1 MPTTQHGSRQF
12 SRRGF
17 FDSLLGPRAA
27 AHVPQAITA
36 AALAALA
43 TTTNAEPVTNSVDI
57 DPNALLNKLIRRTTF
72 GITQAD
78 QLRASQL
85 GYTAYLE
92 EQLNPASIDDSAMD
106 ARLASYATL
115 TMTQAQLYA
124 LSAGQVV
131 NELTEAL
138 ILRACFSK
146 RQLFERMVDFWTD
159 HFNIDITIEQCRYLK
174 TLDEK
179 NVIRQHALGSFPAML
194 TASAQSPAMLRY
206 LDNNTNIATAP
217 NENYARELMELHTLS
232 VTGPYTQNDVREVAR
247 CFTGWSFNRAT
258 TGASAGAFVFNS
270 NNHDNGQK
278 VVLGNVIPANGGIQ
292 DGFTV
297 LNILAAHP
305 ATANFIATKLSR
317 KFLGENVSQS
327 VIAAVAAVYTATNGD
342 IKSMLREVLR
352 HNNLATDY
360 GPRHKR
366 PFHHFVSAI
375 RATGSTVTTTSVMRA
390 QLTAAGNV
398 PYAWGPPD
406 GYPDTLAYW
415 NGLIL
420 PRWNWGA
427 SMATNG
433 IGGVSFPVET
443 FFAGMTTSAQMLDK
457 INAALFAGEMSTAE
471 RTRLQQY
478 LNTNVGSTTTRRET
492 VGLAIGS
499 PSFQW
504 Y

>member
-1 MPTTQHGSRQF
+1 MPGTHQVSRQL

-17 FDSLLGPRAA
+17 FDSLLGPRASTYTA
-27 AHVPQAITA
+27 AA
-36 AALAALA
+36 AALATLA
-43 TTTNAEPVTNSVDI
+43 NASSAEPVTNSADVD
-57 DPNALLNKLIRRTTF
+57 PGALLNKLVRRTTF

-78 QLRASQL
+78 QARAVQL

-92 EQLNPASIDDSAMD
+92 EQLNPASIDDSVMD
-106 ARLASYATL
+106 ARLATYTTL
-115 TMTQAQLYA
+115 NMTQQQLYA
-124 LSAGQVV
+124 LSSGQVV

-146 RQLFERMVDFWTD
+146 RQLFERMVDLWTD

-179 NVIRQHALGSFPAML
+179 NVIRPHALGSFPAML
-194 TASAQSPAMLRY
+194 QASAQSPAMLRY
-206 LDNNTNIATAP
+206 LDNNTNIATSP

-232 VTGPYTQNDVREVAR
+232 ITGPYTQNDVREVAR
-247 CFTGWSFNRAT
+247 CFTGWSFVRST
-258 TGASAGAFVFNS
+258 TAPNAGTFIFNS
-270 NNHDNGQK
+270 GSHDSGQK
-278 VVLGNVIPANGGIQ
+278 TVLGHTIPSGGGMQ
-292 DGFTV
+292 DGITV

-305 ATANFIATKLSR
+305 STANFIAAKICK

-327 VIAAVAAVYTATNGD
+327 VIDSVAAVYASTNGD
-342 IKSMLREVLR
+342 IKSMVRETLR

-366 PFHHFVSAI
+366 PLHHFVSAI
-375 RATGSTVTTTSVMRA
+375 RATGSTVTATTSMRT
-390 QLTAAGNV
+390 QLTAAGNL
-398 PYAWGPPD
+398 PYTWGPPD

-427 SMATNG
+427 SMSTNA
-433 IGGVSFPVET
+433 ISGVSFDVAA
-443 FFAGMTTSAQMLDK
+443 FFAGMTTASQIMDK
-457 INAALFAGEMSTAE
+457 INAALFAGEMTVAE

-478 LNTNVGSTTTRRET
+478 LNTNVGSATTRRET

>member
-1 MPTTQHGSRQF
+1 M
-12 SRRGF
+12 
-17 FDSLLGPRAA
+17 A
-27 AHVPQAITA
+27 AITQA
-36 AALAALA
+36 D
-43 TTTNAEPVTNSVDI
+43 PITNSVDI
-57 DPNALLNKLIRRTTF
+57 DSNALLNKLIRRTTF

-78 QLRASQL
+78 QARAIQL
-85 GYTAYLE
+85 GYSGYLE

-115 TMTQAQLYA
+115 TMTQQQLFP
-124 LSAGQVV
+124 LSAAQVV

-146 RQLFERMVDFWTD
+146 RQLFEKMVEFWTD
-159 HFNIDITIEQCRYLK
+159 HFNIDITVEQCRYLK
-174 TLDEK
+174 TLDER

-194 TASAQSPAMLRY
+194 HASAQSPCMLRY
-206 LDNNTNIATAP
+206 LDNNTNVATAP
-217 NENYARELMELHTLS
+217 NENYARELMELHSLS
-232 VTGPYTQNDVREVAR
+232 ITGPYSQNDVREVAR
-247 CFTGWSFNRAT
+247 CFTGWSFVRGT
-258 TGASAGAFVFNS
+258 TASNAGNFIFNAG
-270 NNHDNGQK
+270 NHDNNQK
-278 VVLGNVIPANGGIQ
+278 IVLGNIIPAGGGMQ
-292 DGFTV
+292 DGLTV

-305 ATANFIATKLSR
+305 STANFIATKMSK
-317 KFLGENVSQS
+317 KFLGENVSTAVINS
-327 VIAAVAAVYTATNGD
+327 VASVYTATNGD
-342 IKSMLREVLR
+342 IKSMLREILKAST
-352 HNNLATDY
+352 LATDY

-375 RATGSTVTTTSVMRA
+375 RATGSTCTSTTSMRSN
-390 QLTAAGNV
+390 LTAAGNL
-398 PYAWGPPD
+398 PYSWGPPD

-433 IGGVSFPVET
+433 ISGISFDVAA
-443 FFAGMTTSAQMLDK
+443 FFSGMTTATQIMDK
-457 INAALFAGEMSTAE
+457 INVAMFAGEMTTAE

>member
-1 MPTTQHGSRQF
+1 MPLSEYATGSV
-12 SRRGF
+12 SRRGLF
-17 FDSLLGPRAA
+17 GSLLGRQSAGFGAA
-27 AHVPQAITA
+27 A
-36 AALAALA
+36 AALTALA
-43 TTTNAEPVTNSVDI
+43 TATEAEPITNSVEA
-57 DPNALLNKLIRRTTF
+57 DPNALLNKVVRRTTF

-78 QLRASQL
+78 QARAVQL
-85 GYTAYLE
+85 GYNGYLE

-106 ARLASYATL
+106 ARLAVYTTL
-115 TMTQAQLYA
+115 NMTAQQLLA
-124 LSAGQVV
+124 LPANQVT
-131 NELTEAL
+131 NELIEAM

-159 HFNIDITIEQCRYLK
+159 HFSIDINVAPYLK
-174 TLDEK
+174 TVDERV
-179 NVIRQHALGSFPAML
+179 VIRPHALGSFPAML
-194 TASAQSPAMLRY
+194 HASAQSSAMLLY
-206 LDNNTNIATAP
+206 LDNNTNIASSP

-232 VTGPYTQNDVREVAR
+232 IAGPYTQNDVREVAR
-247 CFTGWSFNRAT
+247 CFTGWTFGVPGSGANTGVFFFNA
-258 TGASAGAFVFNS
+258 

-278 VVLGNVIPANGGIQ
+278 VVLGNIIPSGGGMQ
-292 DGFTV
+292 DGITV

-305 ATANFIATKLSR
+305 STANFIATKLSR

-327 VIAAVAAVYTATNGD
+327 VINAVAAVYTATNGD
-342 IKSMLREVLR
+342 IKSMVREVLK

-366 PFHHFVSAI
+366 PLHHFVSAI
-375 RATGSTVTTTSVMRA
+375 RATGSTVNTTNVMRN
-390 QLTAAGNV
+390 QLNAAGNL
-398 PYAWGPPD
+398 PYNWGPPD

-427 SMATNG
+427 SMATNAIAG
-433 IGGVSFPVET
+433 ISFPVET
-443 FFAGMTTSAQMLDK
+443 FFAGMTTSTQMLDK
-457 INAALFAGEMSTAE
+457 INAALFAGELPAAE